1 MGRLWQVLFR
11 HGVDVALN
19 GHDHLYERFA
29 LMNPRGQRA
38 PLAGIRQF
46 TVGTGGRGLN
56 AAGPLIRGSQRMI
69 DDRFGVVR
77 LTLHPRAYS
86 WRFVAVGGSVLDR
99 GSHAC
104 HG

>member
-38 PLAGIRQF
+38 PRSPGSASSPLELGDAA
-46 TVGTGGRGLN
+46 LN
-56 AAGPLIRGSQRMI
+56 AAGPLIR
-69 DDRFGVVR
+69 VVAAGHR
-77 LTLHPRAYS
+77 
-86 WRFVAVGGSVLDR
+86 
-99 GSHAC
+99 
-104 HG
+104 